1 MKKNGIVKRE
11 KIMKYNYADSPFV
24 RALIRKYEYERD
36 EAIAN
41 LNVYFTN
48 STGISEHSD
57 FVAEMD
63 KWIVKLASA
72 EENLRV
78 LVSTFVNVPQP
89 VAPGAPEATEE
100 S

>member
-1 MKKNGIVKRE
+1 
-11 KIMKYNYADSPFV
+11 MKYNYADSPFV

-48 STGISEHSD
+48 PAGISEHSD

-63 KWIVKLASA
+63 NWVNKLAVA
-72 EENLRV
+72 EGNLKTV
-78 LVSTFVNVPQP
+78 IATFVNIPQQ
-89 VAPGAPEATEE
+89 APSGAPEATEE

>member
-1 MKKNGIVKRE
+1 
-11 KIMKYNYADSPFV
+11 MKYNYADSPFV
-24 RALIRKYEYERD
+24 RALIRKYEYEKD

-48 STGISEHSD
+48 SVGISEHSD

-63 KWIVKLASA
+63 RWLSKLAAA
-72 EENLRV
+72 EENLKV
-78 LVSTFVNVPQP
+78 LVTTFVNVPQQ
-89 VAPGAPEATEE
+89 APPGPPESGED

>member
-1 MKKNGIVKRE
+1 
-11 KIMKYNYADSPFV
+11 MKYNYADSPFV

-48 STGISEHSD
+48 PAGISEHRD

-63 KWIVKLASA
+63 NWI
-72 EENLRV
+72 
-78 LVSTFVNVPQP
+78 TC
-89 VAPGAPEATEE
+89 
-100 S
+100 